1 MRNEKEIIELILSI
15 AKTDERIRAVR
26 IDGSRANPNAP
37 KDIYQDY
44 DISFFVTDVKS
55 FLLDKSWISKF
66 GDTLIIQEPDWNDNC
81 TRWYSSEPHEFE
93 KSYGWLM
100 LFDDGNRIDLGI
112 ISLNEK
118 QFFEASGEPTITLID
133 KDGLLPTYPIP
144 SDAVYWVKK
153 PDDSIYYA
161 CCNDFW
167 WCLNNVAKGIARD
180 ELPYAMEML
189 NHYVRDMLNH
199 MIEWYI
205 GVKTD
210 FSVSAGKMGKYFKR
224 YLPVNL
230 YKQYCDTYSNSNYDN
245 IWVSIYSMCDLCHD
259 LAIQLADSLGF
270 IYRQHEEDGIR
281 KYLEMVKSNTTK

>member
-1 MRNEKEIIELILSI
+1 
-15 AKTDERIRAVR
+15 
-26 IDGSRANPNAP
+26 
-37 KDIYQDY
+37 
-44 DISFFVTDVKS
+44 
-55 FLLDKSWISKF
+55 
-66 GDTLIIQEPDWNDNC
+66 
-81 TRWYSSEPHEFE
+81 
-93 KSYGWLM
+93 
-100 LFDDGNRIDLGI
+100 
-112 ISLNEK
+112 LNEK

-144 SDAVYWVKK
+144 SDAIYWVKK

-161 CCNDFW
+161 CCNEFW

-245 IWVSIYSMCDLCHD
+245 IWVSIYSMCDLFHD